1 MVTFDKL
8 VGERPPTI
16 CSVPPLGETL
26 LTLGPAPY
34 LPWPEG
40 RTSPARLLCLRSRF
54 GLGET
59 VECFLHPIRSGGARM
74 GT

>member
-26 LTLGPAPY
+26 LTFGPAPY
-34 LPWPEG
+34 LPWQDSLA
-40 RTSPARLLCLRSRF
+40 TLLRVEVLRG
-54 GLGET
+54 GLRA
-59 VECFLHPIRSGGARM
+59 FLSLSS
-74 GT
+74 